1 MMNVLNRV
9 DAVRRQSTPMLN
21 AETVN
26 SISSVIAKLFES
38 DDVSTSELLNHLISL
53 AGTSEDKYNLAM
65 DIMSDFMREKIR
77 KVGEAADELTLA
89 VKEQMN
95 SPAG

>member
-1 MMNVLNRV
+1 
-9 DAVRRQSTPMLN
+9 MLN